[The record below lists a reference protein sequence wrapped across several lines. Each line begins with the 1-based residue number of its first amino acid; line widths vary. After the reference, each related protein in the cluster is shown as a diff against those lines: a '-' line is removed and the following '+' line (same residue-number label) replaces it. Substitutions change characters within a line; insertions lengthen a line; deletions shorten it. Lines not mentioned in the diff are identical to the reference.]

1 LNFHLDKE
9 AEQVFY
15 NLQELSKAVLVAMSN
30 NPDSRFIL
38 ALVGAPGSGKSTV
51 AGQLIDIIEK
61 ERPGLNPVVVPMD
74 GFHLDN
80 LVLDRL
86 GLRARKG
93 SPPTFDAFGYIN
105 TLSRIHEDRELVW
118 VPLFDRSMDLA
129 RAGAIEVS
137 RHNRLVITEGNYLL
151 LAEDPWQQV
160 GELVDK
166 TVLVDVGLQTLA
178 ERLMQRWLDH
188 GFNDEE
194 ARSKVEDNDLDNAR
208 YILNKSMT
216 PDWRLV
222 NE

>member
-1 LNFHLDKE
+1 
-9 AEQVFY
+9 
-15 NLQELSKAVLVAMSN
+15 
-30 NPDSRFIL
+30 
-38 ALVGAPGSGKSTV
+38 
-51 AGQLIDIIEK
+51 
-61 ERPGLNPVVVPMD
+61 MD